1 MTSQPTSPKIKQPP
15 MPLVSACP
23 EGKHQFWM
31 VYVGGMNQP
40 KMKFEFFADAVKS
53 AKSLCR
59 QNRSR
64 KVYVLESIGVFEPEW
79 SALRQA
85 AKKDKPT
92 E

>member
-1 MTSQPTSPKIKQPP
+1 
-15 MPLVSACP
+15 MPLVATAP

-53 AKSLCR
+53 AQALCR

-64 KVYVLESIGVFEPEW
+64 KVYVLESVGVFEPEW
-79 SALRQA
+79 IALRQA
-85 AKKDKPT
+85 AKKDKPA